1 MADVSVDMGY
11 YENERPEIAQL
22 IPSSANIILDVGC
35 GKGKLGFSLKQQ
47 TRGRKVYGIEYL
59 PAMASE
65 AEKVLDGVLVG
76 DLHTMSI
83 SFPVKFFDCMIF
95 ADVLEHVVDPAAIL
109 HKLRPHLKKDGIII
123 CSIPNIRHYTAI
135 LKVIRGWEY
144 DQYGLFDRTH
154 LRFFTLKSMTHLL
167 RETGFSL
174 EHCEPKIV
182 ASKKMLWLNR
192 LLLHRLE
199 DRLAMQY
206 LLRAKLAV

>member
-1 MADVSVDMGY
+1 MVDTSVDAGY

-22 IPSSANIILDVGC
+22 VPSSANMILDVGC
-35 GKGKLGFSLKQQ
+35 GKGKLGSSLKQQ
-47 TRGRKVYGIEYL
+47 VRGRKVYGIEYL

-65 AEKVLDGVLVG
+65 AERVLDGVLVG

-83 SFPVKFFDCMIF
+83 SFPVEFFDCMIF

-109 HKLRPHLKKDGIII
+109 HKLRPHLKKNGIIL

-135 LKVIRGWEY
+135 LKVIEGWEY
-144 DQYGLFDRTH
+144 DEYGLFDRTH
-154 LRFFTLKSMTHLL
+154 LRFFTLESMTRLL
-167 RETGFSL
+167 QEAGFSL

-192 LLLHRLE
+192 LLLHQLD

-206 LLRAKLAV
+206 LLRAKLAL